1 MLRGL
6 VSGRRW
12 TLLVRKLKRREAAI
26 GVTIVAP
33 FVTDE
38 GWQFGGFDGCEP
50 DATNG
55 ARQIHE
61 IYIKADPGYRGRATV
76 LPP

>member
-1 MLRGL
+1 M
-6 VSGRRW
+6 
-12 TLLVRKLKRREAAI
+12 
-26 GVTIVAP
+26 TIVAP